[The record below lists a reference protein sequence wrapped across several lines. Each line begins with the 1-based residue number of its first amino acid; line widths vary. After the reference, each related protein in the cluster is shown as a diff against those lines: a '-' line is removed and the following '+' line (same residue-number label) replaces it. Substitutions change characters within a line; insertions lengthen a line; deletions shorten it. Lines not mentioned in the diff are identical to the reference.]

1 MPRKSPR
8 SRRRRTPEPGL
19 PGKIRPRA
27 TPGGRRTHK
36 RVSGAAAAPAARAG
50 AGPAHA
56 PRGARPRTG
65 SAPRPKAK
73 RPPAAKPRAKARLK
87 PRATPRPASRAGA
100 EPARLAALLGILERL
115 YPDAATPLVHA
126 NALQLLIATI
136 LSAQCTDV
144 RVNLVTPALF
154 TRFPDAAAFAAADR
168 SELEELI
175 RSTGFYRNK
184 AKAIQNCCTDLVAN
198 HGSEVPHTMEELTA
212 LPGVG
217 RKTANVLLGSFFGI
231 PGIVVDTHVQRLA
244 WRLGLTQ
251 EQDPVRIEFAL
262 QPQVPPAKW
271 SAFSLWVVFHG
282 RRVCIAR
289 KPRCSICPLL
299 PHCPRLGVESS
310 Q

>member
-19 PGKIRPRA
+19 PGKRRPRA
-27 TPGGRRTHK
+27 TPGRSHARK
-36 RVSGAAAAPAARAG
+36 RVTGASA
-50 AGPAHA
+50 AHA
-56 PRGARPRTG
+56 PRGARAAPG
-65 SAPRPKAK
+65 SAPRPPAK
-73 RPPAAKPRAKARLK
+73 RRPAAKPRARRR
-87 PRATPRPASRAGA
+87 RAPRAGA
-100 EPARLAALLGILERL
+100 EPARIAALLGILERL
-115 YPDAATPLVHA
+115 YPDAATPLLHA
-126 NALQLLIATI
+126 DALQLLVATI
-136 LSAQCTDV
+136 LSAQCTDA

-154 TRFPDAAAFAAADR
+154 ERFPDAAALAAADR
-168 SELEELI
+168 TELEALI

-198 HGSEVPHTMEELTA
+198 HGGRVPRTMEELTA

-217 RKTANVLLGSFFGI
+217 RKTANVVLGSVFGI

-244 WRLGLTQ
+244 QRLGLTR
-251 EQDPVRIEFAL
+251 EQDPVKIELAL

-271 SAFSLWVVFHG
+271 SAFSLWLIFHG
-282 RRVCIAR
+282 RRVCVAR

-299 PHCPRLGVESS
+299 LHCPRLGVASS

>member
-27 TPGGRRTHK
+27 TPGGSRTHK
-36 RVSGAAAAPAARAG
+36 RVSGAGVASAPRAG

-56 PRGARPRTG
+56 PRGARPRAG
-65 SAPRPKAK
+65 SAPPPQAK
-73 RPPAAKPRAKARLK
+73 RPPATKPRAKAR
-87 PRATPRPASRAGA
+87 AAPRPALRAGA

-126 NALQLLIATI
+126 NALQLLVATI
-136 LSAQCTDV
+136 LSAQCTDA
-144 RVNLVTPALF
+144 RVNLVTPVLF
-154 TRFPDAAAFAAADR
+154 ERFPDAAAFMAADR
-168 SELEELI
+168 NELEELI

-184 AKAIQNCCTDLVAN
+184 AKAIQNCCTDLVAK

-217 RKTANVLLGSFFGI
+217 RKTANVLLGSAFGI

-244 WRLGLTQ
+244 QRLGLTQ

-262 QPQVPPAKW
+262 QPQVPPVKW
-271 SAFSLWVVFHG
+271 SVFSLWIVFHG
-282 RRVCIAR
+282 RRVCVAR

>member
-27 TPGGRRTHK
+27 TPGGSRTHK
-36 RVSGAAAAPAARAG
+36 RVSGAGVASVPRAG

-56 PRGARPRTG
+56 PRGARPKAG

-73 RPPAAKPRAKARLK
+73 RPPVAKTRAKTRMKPRAA
-87 PRATPRPASRAGA
+87 PRPALPAGA
-100 EPARLAALLGILERL
+100 EPARVAALLGILERL
-115 YPDAATPLVHA
+115 YPDAVTPLVHA

-154 TRFPDAAAFAAADR
+154 ARFPDAAAFADADR

-184 AKAIQNCCTDLVAN
+184 AKAIQNCCTDLVAK

-217 RKTANVLLGSFFGI
+217 RKTANVVLGSAFGI

-244 WRLGLTQ
+244 QRLGLTQ

-271 SAFSLWVVFHG
+271 AAFSLWVVFHG
-282 RRVCIAR
+282 RRVCVAR
-289 KPRCSICPLL
+289 KPKCSICPLL
-299 PHCPRLGVESS
+299 PHCPRLAVESS

>member
-1 MPRKSPR
+1 MKP
-8 SRRRRTPEPGL
+8 
-19 PGKIRPRA
+19 
-27 TPGGRRTHK
+27 
-36 RVSGAAAAPAARAG
+36 GAA
-50 AGPAHA
+50 
-56 PRGARPRTG
+56 
-65 SAPRPKAK
+65 S
-73 RPPAAKPRAKARLK
+73 
-87 PRATPRPASRAGA
+87 RPALRAGA
-100 EPARLAALLGILERL
+100 EPARVAALLGILERL
-115 YPDAATPLVHA
+115 YPDAVTPLVHA

-136 LSAQCTDV
+136 LSAQCTDT

-154 TRFPDAAAFAAADR
+154 ARFPGAAAFAAADR

-198 HGSEVPHTMEELTA
+198 HGGEVPHTMEELTA

-217 RKTANVLLGSFFGI
+217 RKTANVVLGSAFGI
-231 PGIVVDTHVQRLA
+231 AGIVVDTHVQRLA
-244 WRLGLTQ
+244 QRLGLTQ

-262 QPQVPPAKW
+262 QPQVPSAKW

-289 KPRCSICPLL
+289 RPRCSICPLL

>member
-19 PGKIRPRA
+19 PGKSRPRA
-27 TPGGRRTHK
+27 TPGGSRTHK
-36 RVSGAAAAPAARAG
+36 RVSGAGAASAPRAG

-56 PRGARPRTG
+56 PRGARPKVG
-65 SAPRPKAK
+65 SAPRPKTK
-73 RPPAAKPRAKARLK
+73 RPLVAEPRAKPRAV
-87 PRATPRPASRAGA
+87 PRPALRTGT

-154 TRFPDAAAFAAADR
+154 ARFPDAAAFAAAER

-184 AKAIQNCCTDLVAN
+184 AKAIQNCCTDLVAR
-198 HGSEVPHTMEELTA
+198 HGSEVPHTLEELTA

-217 RKTANVLLGSFFGI
+217 RKTANVVLGSAFGI

-244 WRLGLTQ
+244 QRLGLTQ

-262 QPQVPPAKW
+262 QPKVPSAKW
-271 SAFSLWVVFHG
+271 SAFSLWIVFHG
-282 RRVCIAR
+282 RRVCVAR
-289 KPRCSICPLL
+289 RPRCSICPLL
-299 PHCPRLGVESS
+299 HHCPRLGVESS

>member
-1 MPRKSPR
+1 MF
-8 SRRRRTPEPGL
+8 
-19 PGKIRPRA
+19 
-27 TPGGRRTHK
+27 
-36 RVSGAAAAPAARAG
+36 
-50 AGPAHA
+50 
-56 PRGARPRTG
+56 
-65 SAPRPKAK
+65 
-73 RPPAAKPRAKARLK
+73 
-87 PRATPRPASRAGA
+87 
-100 EPARLAALLGILERL
+100 GILERL

-126 NALQLLIATI
+126 NALQLLVATI
-136 LSAQCTDV
+136 LSAQCTDA

-154 TRFPDAAAFAAADR
+154 ERFPDAAALAAADR

-184 AKAIQNCCTDLVAN
+184 AKAIQNCCTDLVTQ
-198 HGSEVPHTMEELTA
+198 HGGEVPHTMEELTA

-217 RKTANVLLGSFFGI
+217 RKTANVVLGSVFGI
-231 PGIVVDTHVQRLA
+231 PGIVVDTHVQRLSQ
-244 WRLGLTQ
+244 RLGLTQ

-271 SAFSLWVVFHG
+271 SACSLWLIFHG
-282 RRVCIAR
+282 RRVCLAR